1 MLYPELIEG
10 LLEYD
15 IDSHVLVVL
24 PKNKNT
30 IGLVAVNPNVTV
42 VLIPNVINM
51 IAKIFP
57 ILRVLYI
64 FKFIDGYRLN
74 YQVYSII
81 IYFDNNKF

>member
-1 MLYPELIEG
+1 MLKVLRICNNYFGTMLYPELIEG

-57 ILRVLYI
+57 INLLKV
-64 FKFIDGYRLN
+64 
-74 YQVYSII
+74 
-81 IYFDNNKF
+81 